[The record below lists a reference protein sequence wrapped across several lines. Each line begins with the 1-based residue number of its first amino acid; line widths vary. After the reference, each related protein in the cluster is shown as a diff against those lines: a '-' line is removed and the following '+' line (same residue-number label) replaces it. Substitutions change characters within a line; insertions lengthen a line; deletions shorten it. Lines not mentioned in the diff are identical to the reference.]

1 MWAHQERFKV
11 NVATAMQSF
20 NQTKG
25 IHMWQQMYG
34 CELDDDGTTRGY
46 IEYGCDGEDFI
57 NLDLKAV
64 SWSAVK
70 PQAVMTENKWES
82 TGHQAK
88 YCIDYLRFECVDRL
102 RKFASYS
109 RETLN
114 KKVGP
119 EVSILQKHTP
129 SPEVVCHATGFFP
142 KAVVITWQKDEEDVH
157 EDVELRETLPNQEG
171 IFQRKS

>member
-1 MWAHQERFKV
+1 
-11 NVATAMQSF
+11 
-20 NQTKG
+20 
-25 IHMWQQMYG
+25 MWQQMYG

-88 YCIDYLRFECVDRL
+88 YCIDYLRFEL
-102 RKFASYS
+102 
-109 RETLN
+109 
-114 KKVGP
+114 
-119 EVSILQKHTP
+119 
-129 SPEVVCHATGFFP
+129 TG
-142 KAVVITWQKDEEDVH
+142 
-157 EDVELRETLPNQEG
+157 
-171 IFQRKS
+171 